1 MIGELDF
8 GHAATGRFENLRDA
22 ELGNEQTEGK
32 PRRAGRRDVTAR
44 PDAPLDEPSKLKFA
58 QRAVDRQ
65 AGRRERPNEFGF
77 AGQPIAGSILPSGDR
92 ILQAIVNLP
101 VLGRRFSQLRHD
113 LIIQHLTDQI
123 DQNPSCRVDKR
134 GLDRTRTR
142 RFGCG
147 IHATGTSEMKVP
159 FAHAGHP
166 QTALRPEWIVHAS
179 LSRASAYAGA
189 WGMTRAGARAGC
201 RESGTP
207 RGDSS
212 R

>member
-8 GHAATGRFENLRDA
+8 GHAATDRFENLRDA

-123 DQNPSCRVDKR
+123 DQ
-134 GLDRTRTR
+134 
-142 RFGCG
+142 
-147 IHATGTSEMKVP
+147 TSHVEWTN
-159 FAHAGHP
+159 AGWIELGREGSAAGST
-166 QTALRPEWIVHAS
+166 QQARPK
-179 LSRASAYAGA
+179 
-189 WGMTRAGARAGC
+189 
-201 RESGTP
+201 
-207 RGDSS
+207 
-212 R
+212 